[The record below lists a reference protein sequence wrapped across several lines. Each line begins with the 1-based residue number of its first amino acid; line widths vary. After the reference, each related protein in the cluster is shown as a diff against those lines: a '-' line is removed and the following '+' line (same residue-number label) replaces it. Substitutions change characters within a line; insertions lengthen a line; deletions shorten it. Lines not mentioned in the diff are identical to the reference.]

1 MSFWKKN
8 VSREETT
15 PVTDKKTQK
24 AEAKKAK
31 DSLSLVIDETEPGA
45 ALDLIRS
52 NQPWL
57 LPNGVGVILS
67 LPTDAPVEEGG
78 IGGLGRISS
87 KGDEDKG
94 SILQRIANDKIQVFE
109 TEDMLGFNILGVIP
123 TEQSLGPEGMGEYT
137 LFDKAIFMLTSVNTR
152 SDGSVVVNPI
162 HYDVSTETIDVP
174 TGDVDTITLAQA
186 QAISSGAV
194 SLSSLIPSLWRRLG
208 GDVIADEAEKTEDT
222 NAVDAADASENVE
235 NVENLPD
242 FDPDEV
248 FDEPLDDDLPS
259 GEGIYD
265 DDDDTE
271 DPFKDLDVD
280 SNVGVN
286 DGAVKA
292 DSADSTTDADTPTQV
307 ADDRVFGREAVR
319 NTMARRFLDEDLGF
333 TVDLTPFEALFGR
346 ELDDPVGFTLDHLD
360 ADNWLDSQMKLL
372 SQQANDTLVDQRRRD
387 IEELR
392 DLFFSLVSNTGD
404 EIAAKMSTAQSADNI
419 WSQTLAEA
427 DANANKS
434 REALVDIVGTQ
445 RAAIIKDYEQKREEV
460 AHSELVHAR
469 ARYDDQNRA
478 SLDRQLSEL
487 EPKLRASID
496 DTYAIRKREILDAR
510 KTAAQASFDASVTKV
525 MDYLIQKRSEQMT
538 REAELMEQF
547 RTQMGEFLDENRK
560 EDIARAEALREQLA
574 RQNIVDEKTAEF
586 AAREKELHGQI
597 AREREEAEKRLRAAQ
612 DERDEIIARM
622 NQEKETA
629 LAQAQEEIERANERT
644 EQEAARVNVVRDEIS
659 RQYES
664 QVAFLE
670 NDQKTLM
677 AQMDRESVAS
687 KRANR
692 LYVAF
697 AVLVALAFL
706 ALGTIAGMLLHTV
719 LISGVGG
726 ATVMPWTAQT
736 VHTVADGVASISG
749 VGA

>member
-78 IGGLGRISS
+78 IGGLGRTSS

-137 LFDKAIFMLTSVNTR
+137 LFDKAIFMLTSVDTR

-174 TGDVDTITLAQA
+174 TGDVDTITLDQA

-222 NAVDAADASENVE
+222 NAVDVADASENVE

-319 NTMARRFLDEDLGF
+319 DTMARRFLDEDLGF
-333 TVDLTPFEALFGR
+333 TVDLTPFEALFGC
-346 ELDDPVGFTLDHLD
+346 ELDDSVGFTLDHLD

-586 AAREKELHGQI
+586 TAREKELHEQI

-629 LAQAQEEIERANERT
+629 LAQAQEEIKRANERT

-677 AQMDRESVAS
+677 AQMDRESVTS

>member
-137 LFDKAIFMLTSVNTR
+137 LFDKAIFMLTSVDTR

-186 QAISSGAV
+186 QVISSGAV

-235 NVENLPD
+235 DVENLPD

-280 SNVGVN
+280 SNVEVN

-372 SQQANDTLVDQRRRD
+372 SQQANDTLVNQRRRD

-434 REALVDIVGTQ
+434 REALVGIVGTQ

-586 AAREKELHGQI
+586 AAREKELHEQI

-629 LAQAQEEIERANERT
+629 LAQAQEEIKRANERT

-677 AQMDRESVAS
+677 AQMDRESVTS